1 MPAARAGDLQSPSV
15 GNESSGRRLQAAGTG
30 QCAPHLTLKLHM
42 AKPYW
47 TGVFPAVTTQLKRDQ
62 SLDLPATARHFEAL
76 IQSGVSGLIV
86 CGSLGEN
93 QTLDPDEKRAVVR
106 CAVETARGRVP
117 VLSGVAE
124 SSTAA
129 ATRYERDVEQLGA
142 AGVMVMP
149 PMSYKGDPRESM
161 TYFRAVAKG
170 GGLPIMIYN
179 NPLSYANDITPALFA
194 ELADEPKFVALKES
208 SGDPRRITELHN
220 AIGGRYAIFTG
231 VDDLVL
237 EASILGIDGWVAGT
251 GIAFPAE
258 NQRLW
263 ELTRAGQ
270 WDEARAL
277 YRWFQ
282 PLLKLDTHVHFV
294 QYIKLCEQETGLG
307 SEWVRAPRLPIAGE
321 ERKRVLKI
329 IRDTIAKT
337 PKLPKLGKH
346 A

>member
-1 MPAARAGDLQSPSV
+1 M
-15 GNESSGRRLQAAGTG
+15 
-30 QCAPHLTLKLHM
+30 
-42 AKPYW
+42 KPYW
-47 TGVFPAVTTQLKRDQ
+47 TGVFPACTTQLKKDQ

-76 IQSGVSGLIV
+76 IESGVSGLIV

-117 VLSGVAE
+117 VVSGVAE
-124 SSTAA
+124 SSTRAA
-129 ATRYERDVEQLGA
+129 IRYMRDVEQLGA
-142 AGVMVMP
+142 VGVMLMP
-149 PMSYKGDPRESM
+149 PMSYKGAPRESM
-161 TYFRAVAKG
+161 TYLRAVAKD

-194 ELADEPKFVALKES
+194 ELADEPKFVAIKES
-208 SGDPRRITELHN
+208 SGDPRRITELRN
-220 AIGGRYAIFTG
+220 TVGDRYALFTG
-231 VDDLVL
+231 VDDLLL
-237 EASILGIDGWVAGT
+237 EAAILGIDGWVAGT

-263 ELTRAGQ
+263 ELTRAGK
-270 WDEARAL
+270 WDEARSL

-307 SEWVRAPRLPIAGE
+307 FEWVRAPRLPIAGD
-321 ERKRVLKI
+321 ERKAVLCI
-329 IRDTIAKT
+329 IRDAVAKR
-337 PKLPKLGKH
+337 PKLGKKR
-346 A
+346 

>member
-1 MPAARAGDLQSPSV
+1 M
-15 GNESSGRRLQAAGTG
+15 
-30 QCAPHLTLKLHM
+30 
-42 AKPYW
+42 
-47 TGVFPAVTTQLKRDQ
+47 
-62 SLDLPATARHFEAL
+62 
-76 IQSGVSGLIV
+76 

-129 ATRYERDVEQLGA
+129 AIRYVRDVEKLGA
-142 AGVMVMP
+142 SGVMLMP
-149 PMSYKGDPRESM
+149 PMSYKGDPREAV
-161 TYFRAVAKG
+161 TYFRAVARG

-194 ELADEPKFVALKES
+194 ILADEKKFVALKES
-208 SGDPRRITELHN
+208 SGDPRRITELHS
-220 AIGGRYAIFTG
+220 AVGGRYAIFTG
-231 VDDLVL
+231 VDDLLL

-251 GIAFPAE
+251 GIAFPRE
-258 NQRLW
+258 NQHLW
-263 ELTRAGQ
+263 ALTRQGR

-282 PLLKLDTHVHFV
+282 PLLKLDTHGHFV

-307 SEWVRAPRLPIAGE
+307 AEWVRAPRLPIAGD
-321 ERKRVLKI
+321 ERRRVLKI
-329 IRDTIAKT
+329 IREGIRTRPT
-337 PKLPKLGKH
+337 LPRR
-346 A
+346 

>member
-1 MPAARAGDLQSPSV
+1 M
-15 GNESSGRRLQAAGTG
+15 
-30 QCAPHLTLKLHM
+30 KLN
-42 AKPYW
+42 W
-47 TGVFPAVTTQLKRDQ
+47 TGVFPACTTQLKKDQ
-62 SLDLPATARHFEAL
+62 SLDLPATARHFEVL
-76 IQSGVSGLIV
+76 IESGVNGLIV

-93 QTLDPDEKRAVVR
+93 QTLDSDEKRAVVR

-117 VLSGVAE
+117 VVSGVAE
-124 SSTAA
+124 SSTGAA
-129 ATRYERDVEQLGA
+129 IRYVRDVEQLGA
-142 AGVMVMP
+142 VGVMVMP

-161 TYFRAVAKG
+161 TYLRAVAKG

-194 ELADEPKFVALKES
+194 ELADEPKFVAIKES
-208 SGDPRRITELHN
+208 SGDTRRITELHN
-220 AIGGRYAIFTG
+220 AVGGRYAVFTG

-263 ELTRAGQ
+263 ELTRAGK
-270 WDEARAL
+270 WDEARSL

-307 SEWVRAPRLPIAGE
+307 VEWVRAPRLTIAGD
-321 ERKRVLKI
+321 ERKQVLSI
-329 IRDTIAKT
+329 IRKSLANR
-337 PKLPKLGKH
+337 PKLPKRK
-346 A
+346 

>member
-1 MPAARAGDLQSPSV
+1 M
-15 GNESSGRRLQAAGTG
+15 
-30 QCAPHLTLKLHM
+30 
-42 AKPYW
+42 KPYW
-47 TGVFPAVTTQLKRDQ
+47 TGVFPACTTQLKKDQ

-76 IQSGVSGLIV
+76 IESGVSGLIV

-117 VLSGVAE
+117 VVSGVAE
-124 SSTAA
+124 SSTRAA
-129 ATRYERDVEQLGA
+129 IRYMRDVEQLGA
-142 AGVMVMP
+142 VGVMLMP
-149 PMSYKGDPRESM
+149 PMSYKGASRESM
-161 TYFRAVAKG
+161 TYLRAVAKD

-194 ELADEPKFVALKES
+194 ELADEPKFVAIKES
-208 SGDPRRITELHN
+208 SGDPRRITELRN
-220 AIGGRYAIFTG
+220 TVGDRYALFTG

-251 GIAFPAE
+251 GIALPAE

-263 ELTRAGQ
+263 ELTRAGK

-282 PLLKLDTHVHFV
+282 PLLKLDTHPHFV

-321 ERKRVLKI
+321 ERKQVLAI
-329 IRDTIAKT
+329 IRKALANR
-337 PKLPKLGKH
+337 PKLPKRK
-346 A
+346 

>member
-1 MPAARAGDLQSPSV
+1 MK
-15 GNESSGRRLQAAGTG
+15 
-30 QCAPHLTLKLHM
+30 PH
-42 AKPYW
+42 W

-76 IQSGVSGLIV
+76 IASGVNGLIV

-106 CAVETARGRVP
+106 CAVETTKGRVP

-129 ATRYERDVEQLGA
+129 AIRYVRDVEQLGA
-142 AGVMVMP
+142 AGVMLMP

-161 TYFRAVAKG
+161 TYLRSVAKG

-179 NPLSYANDITPALFA
+179 NPISYANDITPALFA

-220 AIGGRYAIFTG
+220 TIGGRYAVFTG

-258 NQRLW
+258 NQHLW
-263 ELTRAGQ
+263 ELTRAGK

-307 SEWVRAPRLPIAGE
+307 SEWVRAPRLTIAGD
-321 ERKRVLKI
+321 ERKQVLRI
-329 IRDTIAKT
+329 IRDAIAKR
-337 PKLPKLGKH
+337 PKLAKLGK
-346 A
+346 AR